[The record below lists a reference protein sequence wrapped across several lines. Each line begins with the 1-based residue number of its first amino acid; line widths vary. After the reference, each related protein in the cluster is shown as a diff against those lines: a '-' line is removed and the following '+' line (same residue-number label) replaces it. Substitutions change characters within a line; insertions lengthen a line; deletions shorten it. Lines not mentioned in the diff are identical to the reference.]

1 MDGHVLP
8 ESTVGREREFLHEPI
23 VLLVRGTE
31 ATAFTSQMT
40 TAPCVS
46 GCVLEVEFDGLP
58 IGIPV
63 GDGVDDLVPGEHVS
77 VILEDVPD
85 VDGLIVGQG
94 TAFDLVLDL
103 GCDLLQLEPGARSLD
118 ALDVPS
124 PTASTSRQPYSSILR
139 NDT

>member
-1 MDGHVLP
+1 MP
-8 ESTVGREREFLHEPI
+8 RRRRSSQSKE
-23 VLLVRGTE
+23 LLR
-31 ATAFTSQMT
+31 ACQDR
-40 TAPCVS
+40 
-46 GCVLEVEFDGLP
+46 VLEVEFDGLP

-124 PTASTSRQPYSSILR
+124 PTARPTSRQPYS
-139 NDT
+139 